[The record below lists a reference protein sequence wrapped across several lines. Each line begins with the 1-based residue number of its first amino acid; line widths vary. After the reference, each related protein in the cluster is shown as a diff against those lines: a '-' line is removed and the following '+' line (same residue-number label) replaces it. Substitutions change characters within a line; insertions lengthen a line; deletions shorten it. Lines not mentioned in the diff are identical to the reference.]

1 MHRRLPLR
9 LPTAGSPASQA
20 PSPRTARGCLTT
32 FFALDGFLFAS
43 WAVRVPA
50 VKAQV
55 GASPAELGLALL
67 GLSAGSIATMTL
79 SGALCRR
86 AGSRNVVVASSAM
99 LSAVLVLPAFAPTA
113 LVLGLALAVF
123 GMAYGALN
131 VSMNSVA
138 VDIVA
143 AVRRPIMPSFHAA
156 WSFGGLAG
164 AGVGGLIAPH
174 LSPRPGLAV
183 MAAGGLLIT
192 AVAGPPL
199 LPAAAGRVLAAAG
212 GSGPA
217 AGAGSARPPGR
228 AWLVIVTFGL
238 IALCSS
244 FGEGSIADWGA
255 LHLRQDLG
263 TSAGLAATG
272 YASFAVAEAC
282 GRLAGTRLLSWLG
295 QARVLAGGG
304 IAAFAGMLATALA
317 PDLVVALAGFALTGL
332 GVANMFPAAMSQA
345 GQAAGE
351 RGVAAASTFGYAGF
365 LIGPP
370 TIGLLASAIGLRDG
384 LAIMSVLAL
393 AAAVLALASRRLPDI
408 KHPEDSESGSNESG
422 TLRPNCNRASSPAQ
436 GRHGT
441 LCVVPCIAL
450 RPRALTAY
458 PRCPLYPGSPPH
470 DRPRRQQ
477 QPEERA
483 GGGR

>member
-1 MHRRLPLR
+1 MRTFRHAPAPRPPGGPAARPAPPVRR
-9 LPTAGSPASQA
+9 
-20 PSPRTARGCLTT
+20 ARRCVTL

-67 GLSAGSIATMTL
+67 GLSAGSIATMAL
-79 SGALCRR
+79 AGALCRR
-86 AGSRNVVVASSAM
+86 AGSRNVVVASAAL
-99 LSAVLVLPAFAPTA
+99 LSVVLVLPAFAPTA
-113 LVLGLALAVF
+113 LALGLALAVF

-143 AVRRPIMPSFHAA
+143 TVRRPIMPSFHAA

-164 AGVGGLIAPH
+164 ASVGGLIAPH
-174 LSPRPGLAV
+174 PSPRPGLAL
-183 MAAGGLLIT
+183 MGAAGLLVT
-192 AVAGPPL
+192 ALAGPPL
-199 LPAAAGRVLAAAG
+199 LSRDAGRALAAPAG
-212 GSGPA
+212 GSPDDA
-217 AGAGSARPPGR
+217 RTGSARLSSR

-255 LHLRQDLG
+255 LHLRQDLRA
-263 TSAGLAATG
+263 SAGLAATG
-272 YASFAVAEAC
+272 YAAFAVAEAC

-295 QARVLAGGG
+295 QTRVLAGGG

-317 PDLVVALAGFALTGL
+317 PDLAVALAGFALTGL
-332 GVANMFPAAMSQA
+332 GVANMFPAAMSKA
-345 GQAAGE
+345 GQAAGP

-370 TIGLLASAIGLRDG
+370 TIGLLANTIGLRDG

-393 AAAVLALASRRLPDI
+393 AAAVLAVGARRLP
-408 KHPEDSESGSNESG
+408 EAEQSGS
-422 TLRPNCNRASSPAQ
+422 LRPNCNQAFSPAQ
-436 GRHGT
+436 GGHGT
-441 LCVVPCIAL
+441 LCVIPCIA
-450 RPRALTAY
+450 
-458 PRCPLYPGSPPH
+458 
-470 DRPRRQQ
+470 
-477 QPEERA
+477 
-483 GGGR
+483 

>member
-1 MHRRLPLR
+1 MQSLNKLAGLRPLR
-9 LPTAGSPASQA
+9 TYRRVSIHLPSSDSPAPQT
-20 PSPRTARGCLTT
+20 PSLHRVRGCLTT

-55 GASPAELGLALL
+55 GASPATLGLALL
-67 GLSAGSIATMTL
+67 GLSAGSIATMVA

-86 AGSRNVVVASSAM
+86 AGSRNVVVASSAA
-99 LSAVLVLPAFAPTA
+99 LSGALVLPAFAPTA
-113 LVLGLALAVF
+113 LALGLALAVL

-143 AVRRPIMPSFHAA
+143 AARRPIMPSFHAA

-164 AGVGGLIAPH
+164 ASVGGLVAPH

-183 MAAGGLLIT
+183 MAIGGLLVT
-192 AVAGPPL
+192 
-199 LPAAAGRVLAAAG
+199 AAAGL
-212 GSGPA
+212 SLLSPA
-217 AGAGSARPPGR
+217 AGQALVAPAGESAPGEGTGSARLSSR
-228 AWLVIVTFGL
+228 AWLVIVVFGL

-263 TSAGLAATG
+263 TSAGLAAMG

-282 GRLAGTRLLSWLG
+282 GRLAGTRLLDWLG

-317 PDLVVALAGFALTGL
+317 PDLGMALAGFAMTGL
-332 GVANMFPAAMSQA
+332 GVANMFPAAMT
-345 GQAAGE
+345 AAGRAAGP

-370 TIGLLASAIGLRDG
+370 TIGLLADTVGLRHG

-393 AAAVLALASRRLPDI
+393 AAAVLAMAARRLP
-408 KHPEDSESGSNESG
+408 HPGESGR
-422 TLRPNCNRASSPAQ
+422 LRPNCNRMSRP
-436 GRHGT
+436 GPGVT
-441 LCVVPCIAL
+441 WYFVPHPLHCAKTT
-450 RPRALTAY
+450 RA
-458 PRCPLYPGSPPH
+458 C
-470 DRPRRQQ
+470 
-477 QPEERA
+477 
-483 GGGR
+483 

>member
-1 MHRRLPLR
+1 MQSQNKIAGPRSARIYQRVALR
-9 LPTAGSPASQA
+9 LPTVGSRARQA
-20 PSPRTARGCLTT
+20 PSLSRARGCLTT

-55 GASPAELGLALL
+55 GASPAALGLALL

-86 AGSRNVVVASSAM
+86 AGSRNVVVASALM
-99 LSAVLVLPAFAPTA
+99 LSIMLVLPAFAPTA
-113 LVLGLALAVF
+113 VALGLTLAVF
-123 GMAYGALN
+123 GAAYGALN

-138 VDIVA
+138 VDIMA

-164 AGVGGLIAPH
+164 ASVGGLIAPH

-183 MAAGGLLIT
+183 MAALGLLVT
-192 AVAGPPL
+192 AAVGPPL
-199 LPAAAGRVLAAAG
+199 LSPATGRALAA
-212 GSGPA
+212 PA
-217 AGAGSARPPGR
+217 AGPPAGGPQTSGGPPVAGPQDGDSLADGPPGSNAASARLSSR
-228 AWLVIVTFGL
+228 AWLVIVMFGL

-272 YASFAVAEAC
+272 YAAFAVAEAC
-282 GRLAGTRLLSWLG
+282 GRLAGTRLLGWLG
-295 QARVLAGGG
+295 QTRVLAGGG
-304 IAAFAGMLATALA
+304 IAAFAGMLASALA

-345 GQAAGE
+345 GQAAGP

-370 TIGLLASAIGLRDG
+370 TIGLLANAIGLRDG

-393 AAAVLALASRRLPDI
+393 AAAVLSMAARRLPNLDV
-408 KHPEDSESGSNESG
+408 SGR
-422 TLRPNCNRASSPAQ
+422 LRPNCNLASSPAQ
-436 GRHGT
+436 GGHGT
-441 LCVVPCIAL
+441 LCVTSCVA
-450 RPRALTAY
+450 
-458 PRCPLYPGSPPH
+458 
-470 DRPRRQQ
+470 
-477 QPEERA
+477 
-483 GGGR
+483 

>member
-1 MHRRLPLR
+1 MPYPHFVQLPNKLAGLRSSRTFRRVPPGRATLSLGE
-9 LPTAGSPASQA
+9 L
-20 PSPRTARGCLTT
+20 RGCLTT

-50 VKAQV
+50 IKEQV
-55 GASPAELGLALL
+55 GASPAALGLALL

-86 AGSRNVVVASSAM
+86 AGSRNVVVASAAL
-99 LSAVLVLPAFAPTA
+99 LSAVLVLPSFAHTA
-113 LVLGLALAVF
+113 LALGLVLAVF

-143 AVRRPIMPSFHAA
+143 VLRRPVMPSFHAA

-164 AGVGGLIAPH
+164 AIVGGLVAPH
-174 LSPRPGLAV
+174 LSARPGLAV
-183 MAAGGLLIT
+183 MAFLGLLVT
-192 AVAGPPL
+192 AAAGLPL
-199 LPAAAGRVLAAAG
+199 LSPAAARVLVAPPVEET
-212 GSGPA
+212 GSPQ
-217 AGAGSARPPGR
+217 GAVTRVATRP
-228 AWLVIVTFGL
+228 WLVIVIFGL

-272 YASFAVAEAC
+272 YAAFAVAEAC
-282 GRLAGTRLLSWLG
+282 GRLAGTRLLGWLG
-295 QARVLAGGG
+295 QTRVLAAGG

-317 PDLVVALAGFALTGL
+317 PDLAVALAGFALTGL

-345 GQAAGE
+345 GRAAGA

-370 TIGLLASAIGLRDG
+370 TIGLLASVEGLRAG

-393 AAAVLALASRRLPDI
+393 VAAILALLAGRLPGI
-408 KHPEDSESGSNESG
+408 HEF
-422 TLRPNCNRASSPAQ
+422 
-436 GRHGT
+436 
-441 LCVVPCIAL
+441 
-450 RPRALTAY
+450 
-458 PRCPLYPGSPPH
+458 
-470 DRPRRQQ
+470 
-477 QPEERA
+477 
-483 GGGR
+483 

>member
-1 MHRRLPLR
+1 VLSLGRL
-9 LPTAGSPASQA
+9 
-20 PSPRTARGCLTT
+20 RGCLTT

-55 GASPAELGLALL
+55 GASPTALGLALL

-79 SGALCRR
+79 SGMLCRR
-86 AGSRNVVVASSAM
+86 AGSRNVVVASATM

-113 LVLGLALAVF
+113 LALGLSLAVL

-143 AVRRPIMPSFHAA
+143 VLRRPVMPSFHAA

-164 AGVGGLIAPH
+164 ASVGGLVAQH
-174 LSPRPGLAV
+174 LSVRPGLAV
-183 MAAGGLLIT
+183 MAVLGLLVT
-192 AVAGPPL
+192 AVAGLPL
-199 LPAAAGRVLAAAG
+199 LSPAAARALV
-212 GSGPA
+212 
-217 AGAGSARPPGR
+217 ARPGEETGSPHREETGPPHGAVARAASR
-228 AWLVIVTFGL
+228 AWLVIVMFGL
-238 IALCSS
+238 IALCSA

-272 YASFAVAEAC
+272 YAAFAVAEAC
-282 GRLAGTRLLSWLG
+282 GRLAGTRLLGWLG
-295 QARVLAGGG
+295 QTRVLMGGG
-304 IAAFAGMLATALA
+304 IAAFAGMLASALA
-317 PDLVVALAGFALTGL
+317 PDLPVALVGFAMTGL

-345 GQAAGE
+345 GRAAGP
-351 RGVAAASTFGYAGF
+351 RGVAAASTLGYAGL

-370 TIGLLASAIGLRDG
+370 TIGLLASAASLRAG

-393 AAAVLALASRRLPDI
+393 AAAILAVAARQL
-408 KHPEDSESGSNESG
+408 
-422 TLRPNCNRASSPAQ
+422 
-436 GRHGT
+436 
-441 LCVVPCIAL
+441 
-450 RPRALTAY
+450 
-458 PRCPLYPGSPPH
+458 PGSY
-470 DRPRRQQ
+470 
-477 QPEERA
+477 
-483 GGGR
+483 

>member
-1 MHRRLPLR
+1 MPYPHFVQLPNKLAGLRPSRTYRPGGATLSLGRL
-9 LPTAGSPASQA
+9 
-20 PSPRTARGCLTT
+20 RGCLTT

-50 VKAQV
+50 IKEQV

-86 AGSRNVVVASSAM
+86 AGSRNVVVGSATM
-99 LSAVLVLPAFAPTA
+99 LSAVLVLPAFAHTA
-113 LVLGLALAVF
+113 LALGLVLAVF

-143 AVRRPIMPSFHAA
+143 VLRRPVMPSFHAA

-164 AGVGGLIAPH
+164 ASVGGLVAPH
-174 LSPRPGLAV
+174 LSARPGLAV
-183 MAAGGLLIT
+183 MAVLGLVVT
-192 AVAGPPL
+192 
-199 LPAAAGRVLAAAG
+199 AAAGRPLLSPAAAQVLVAPAG
-212 GSGPA
+212 EETGSPHA
-217 AGAGSARPPGR
+217 TVTRVASRP
-228 AWLVIVTFGL
+228 WLVIVIFGL

-263 TSAGLAATG
+263 TSVGLAATG
-272 YASFAVAEAC
+272 YAAFAVAEAC
-282 GRLAGTRLLSWLG
+282 GRLAGTRLLGWLG
-295 QARVLAGGG
+295 QTRVLAAGG
-304 IAAFAGMLATALA
+304 IAAFAGMLASALA
-317 PDLVVALAGFALTGL
+317 PDLAVALAGFALTGL
-332 GVANMFPAAMSQA
+332 GVANMFPAAMTQA
-345 GQAAGE
+345 GRAAGP

-370 TIGLLASAIGLRDG
+370 TIGLLASVQGLRTG

-393 AAAVLALASRRLPDI
+393 VAAILALLAGRLPGI
-408 KHPEDSESGSNESG
+408 HEF
-422 TLRPNCNRASSPAQ
+422 
-436 GRHGT
+436 
-441 LCVVPCIAL
+441 
-450 RPRALTAY
+450 
-458 PRCPLYPGSPPH
+458 
-470 DRPRRQQ
+470 
-477 QPEERA
+477 
-483 GGGR
+483 